1 MRCCMVTWVSRPP
14 PPDGVNRYCRP
25 RPAPPGVPVPLLS
38 WPDVTP
44 LRQGVGGKV
53 VTLFSRH
60 TPAWRSSG
68 HGYLL
73 QRGPAGTLD
82 SVEWEIEAYRRSVA
96 GLSPDTVR
104 AYASDVERF
113 AGWAGRG
120 GAQGPADVDR
130 ITLRRYLAYLAT
142 RRYAKATI
150 SRTAASLRS
159 YFSWCARRGV
169 IAADPSVRLSAPSP
183 DSRLPRVL
191 GHAELDHLLE
201 PAPVVGDGSGGTPA
215 PSPTPR
221 DLRDDAV
228 LELLYGSGVRVAELC
243 GLDVGDV
250 DLARGVVTVTGKG
263 AKQRQVLAHERAIA
277 AVRAWVDGPR
287 ATMMREGSDAG
298 ALFHNGRGNRL
309 GSRDVR
315 RILDRRSPVP
325 THPHALR
332 HTFATHLLDGG
343 ADLRVVQELLGHA
356 SLQTTQVYTHVS
368 KERLLSVYSGTHP
381 RA

>member
-1 MRCCMVTWVSRPP
+1 V
-14 PPDGVNRYCRP
+14 D
-25 RPAPPGVPVPLLS
+25 
-38 WPDVTP
+38 
-44 LRQGVGGKV
+44 
-53 VTLFSRH
+53 
-60 TPAWRSSG
+60 
-68 HGYLL
+68 
-73 QRGPAGTLD
+73 
-82 SVEWEIEAYRRSVA
+82 WEIEAYRRSVA

-113 AGWAGRG
+113 AEWAERG
-120 GAQGPADVDR
+120 GADGPAGVDR
-130 ITLRRYLAYLAT
+130 ITLRRYLAFLAT

-169 IAADPSVRLSAPSP
+169 IAADPAVRLSAPSP

-191 GHAELDHLLE
+191 GHAELDRLLDR
-201 PAPVVGDGSGGTPA
+201 PQPVRADGDDATPVADGS
-215 PSPTPR
+215 SPR
-221 DLRDDAV
+221 DVRDDAV
-228 LELLYGSGVRVAELC
+228 LELLYASGIRVAELC
-243 GLDVGDV
+243 GLDVDDL

-263 AKQRQVLAHERAIA
+263 SKQRQVLVHDRCV
-277 AVRAWVDGPR
+277 AVLRAWLAGPR
-287 ATMMREGSDAG
+287 PAMAG
-298 ALFHNGRGNRL
+298 TGAGGAALFVNARGNRL

-332 HTFATHLLDGG
+332 HSYATHLLDGG

-368 KERLLSVYSGTHP
+368 KERLRSVYSGTHP